1 MRQGA
6 DVISETP
13 ALELA
18 GADGEDAARAAE
30 RVALGALLV
39 LVLLCAAALLTWFVP
54 YGLVPVG

>member
-6 DVISETP
+6 DVISETR
-13 ALELA
+13 AFELASA
-18 GADGEDAARAAE
+18 GADGAAQAAE

-54 YGLVPVG
+54 YGPVPVG